1 MLRVFCCSLSCIIET
16 SSNLHLL
23 KLFIFA
29 WFKMHLVYKTC
40 IRDDTRKAPPPKK
53 NRTPD
58 HVLSTKLDPHPNRPT
73 YGSKEGGF
81 GVGVFV
87 RGLVSLR
94 RQHVIN

>member
-40 IRDDTRKAPPPKK
+40 IRDDTRKAPPPQKK
-53 NRTPD
+53 IVLLTMSYPRSWILTLTDPRTAAKKG
-58 HVLSTKLDPHPNRPT
+58 VLA
-73 YGSKEGGF
+73 
-81 GVGVFV
+81 
-87 RGLVSLR
+87 
-94 RQHVIN
+94 